1 MIQHNTD
8 LEQSHVEKFNLLDW
22 PRLATVRCQTLQ
34 LFGLGCAHF
43 ILDGLIHLLD
53 SRPIYS
59 CSEGT

>member
-43 ILDGLIHLLD
+43 ILDQIPLG
-53 SRPIYS
+53 
-59 CSEGT
+59 